1 MRNSWIRL
9 ITLVCAAVL
18 HGGAPAPVHGA
29 QEPARNPVLAQL
41 TILLGEV
48 GVSVDAGELPIDSP
62 DSSQE
67 LHLRWAAVAPPSPSP
82 PPNPSADPTQGLTL
96 VTRRIAAGPAPQL
109 RGLRLAT
116 NRLFVAAVDAGN
128 ALRSW
133 TIVADPRIIRAESFG
148 PDGAIQGQDLY
159 RPDADL
165 FVTIPND
172 AAVTAL
178 RVYQTL
184 WDGRTFHLTPLGAV
198 PVR

>member
-9 ITLVCAAVL
+9 ITLTCAAAL
-18 HGGAPAPVHGA
+18 HCGAPAPVHGA
-29 QEPARNPVLAQL
+29 QEPARNPVLTQL
-41 TILLGEV
+41 TILLEEV
-48 GVSVDAGELPIDSP
+48 GVSVDAGGFPIDSP
-62 DSSQE
+62 DSSVE
-67 LHLRWAAVAPPSPSP
+67 FHLRWAAVASPSPSP
-82 PPNPSADPTQGLTL
+82 LTNPSADPTQELTL
-96 VTRRIAAGPAPQL
+96 VTRRIATGPAPQL

-116 NRLFVAAVDAGN
+116 DRLFVAAVDAGN

-133 TIVADPRIIRAESFG
+133 TVVADPRIVRAESFG
-148 PDGAIQGQDLY
+148 PDGAIQGEDLY

-172 AAVTAL
+172 TAVAAL

-184 WDGRTFHLTPLGAV
+184 WDGQAFHLTSVGAV

>member
-1 MRNSWIRL
+1 MRNSWFRL
-9 ITLVCAAVL
+9 ITLACAAAL

-29 QEPARNPVLAQL
+29 QEPARNPVLTQL
-41 TILLGEV
+41 TILLEEV
-48 GVSVDAGELPIDSP
+48 GVRVDAGELPIDSP
-62 DSSQE
+62 DSSVE
-67 LHLRWAAVAPPSPSP
+67 FHLRWMAVAPPSPSP
-82 PPNPSADPTQGLTL
+82 PATPSADPTQGLTL

-116 NRLFVAAVDAGN
+116 DRLFIAAVDAGN

-148 PDGAIQGQDLY
+148 PDGAIQGEDLY

-165 FVTIPND
+165 FVAVPED
-172 AAVTAL
+172 AAVVAL
-178 RVYQTL
+178 RVYRTV
-184 WDGRTFHLTPLGAV
+184 WDGQAFHLTPLGAV

>member
-9 ITLVCAAVL
+9 ITLACAAAL

-29 QEPARNPVLAQL
+29 QEPVRNPVLTQL

-48 GVSVDAGELPIDSP
+48 GVSVDAGGFPIDSP
-62 DSSQE
+62 DSSLE
-67 LHLRWAAVAPPSPSP
+67 FHLRWMAVAPPSPSP

-96 VTRRIAAGPAPQL
+96 VTRRIATGPAPQL

-133 TIVADPRIIRAESFG
+133 TVVADPRIIRAESFG
-148 PDGAIQGQDLY
+148 LDGAIQGEDLY

-172 AAVTAL
+172 AAVAAL
-178 RVYQTL
+178 RVYQTV
-184 WDGRTFHLTPLGAV
+184 WDGQAFHLTPLGSV
-198 PVR
+198 PFR